1 MNNYIIIEIAFG
13 SKKEVDESVKVL
25 LDNKLVA
32 SSQVLTSN
40 STWNYKGK
48 RTSKKEYILLLKTK
62 KELINDIYNVIKDI
76 HSYEVFEF
84 AIFNL
89 SSPSREYLD
98 WINDETKSNKQTYT
112 L

>member
-1 MNNYIIIEIAFG
+1 MNYYIMIEIAFK
-13 SKKEVDESVKVL
+13 SKKEVDKSVNVL

-32 SSQVLTSN
+32 SSQVFTSE

-48 RTSKKEYILLLKTK
+48 RTSRKEFILLLKTK

-89 SSPSREYLD
+89 SSPSKEYLD
-98 WINDETKSNKQTYT
+98 WINDETKLHNQIYT

>member
-1 MNNYIIIEIAFG
+1 MNNYIMIEIAFG

-32 SSQVLTSN
+32 STQVFTSE

-48 RTSKKEYILLLKTK
+48 RTSRKEFILLLKTK

-89 SSPSREYLD
+89 SSPSKEYLD